1 MTKRG
6 IIVLSIVVFALILP
20 AAAFAQALEGTDTEF
35 RLFGIELGALGGYN
49 LETDEAVMGR
59 SFALSLAVIDNM
71 QVGIGAVGFT
81 DQSPVPVTN
90 EYVGMR
96 FDYFFSEQLALS
108 MMVGN
113 SSVGNVG
120 GSIGGQYLIVRS
132 QPANGFSSALKLKID
147 YFMNDGD
154 GIGGGTI
161 GIGLAGSFGL

>member
-1 MTKRG
+1 MLKRG
-6 IIVLSIVVFALILP
+6 ILVFAIISLSLILP

-49 LETDEAVMGR
+49 LETEEPVMGR
-59 SFALSLAVIDNM
+59 SFALSLAVIENM
-71 QVGIGAVGFT
+71 QVGIGAVSFT

-96 FDYFFSEQLALS
+96 FDYYFTEQMALS

-113 SSVGNVG
+113 SSVGDVG
-120 GSIGGQYLIVRS
+120 GSIGGQYLILRS
-132 QPANGFSSALKLKID
+132 QPENGFSSALKLKID